1 MPFSS
6 RDGLAWDNKGLELK
20 PVWTREPSLE
30 AITKVCRQK
39 LQIEEAG
46 TCQVTFHAKGGFNK
60 IYLVR
65 TSQRQLIMRVSLPVC
80 PQTKT
85 WGEVTTLHFLRRAT
99 TVPVPEVVAFDDSAE
114 NEIGFEWILME
125 FMPGNSAY
133 KRWRALS
140 MSQKVAL
147 VQQVVDL
154 QAQIFR
160 HEFNDI
166 GTLVVDESE
175 NSQEVCPGEVISSMF
190 FWGGH
195 FDYDI
200 ARGPFRSSHDWLAA
214 YLEFLVQD
222 QREAL
227 GQAEDEEDEE
237 DINFALALTRR
248 LINLLSKIF
257 PTSERLLERTVI
269 CHDDLS
275 LSNILVD
282 DEGKVTAIIDWE
294 CVSAMP
300 RWLATQ
306 IPRFLEGPAREK
318 EPRRQDYADEEP
330 GDNKDGE
337 LNNEGE
343 NELYWIHRMEYEQ
356 TELRKVYHERM
367 CQLQPDWDVT
377 AKESVL
383 KEDFFSAV
391 NVIRDGF
398 FLRGTAQWIDGVER
412 GEFPRLMNI
421 LEDGLG
427 LQ

>member
-6 RDGLAWDNKGLELK
+6 RDGLAWDDKGLELK

-30 AITKVCRQK
+30 AITKVCREK
-39 LQIEEAG
+39 LGIEETG
-46 TCQVTFHAKGGFNK
+46 TCQVSFHAKGGFNK

-80 PQTKT
+80 PRIKT
-85 WGEVTTLHFLRRAT
+85 RGEVTTLQFLHRAT
-99 TVPVPEVVAFDDSAE
+99 TVPVPEVFAYDDSAE
-114 NEIGFEWILME
+114 NEIEFEWILME
-125 FMPGNSAY
+125 FIPGNSSY
-133 KRWRALS
+133 KRWRTLS

-227 GQAEDEEDEE
+227 GEAEDEEDEE

-248 LINLLSKIF
+248 LINLLPKIF

-306 IPRFLEGPAREK
+306 IPGFLEGPAREK

-337 LNNEGE
+337 LNNEGK

-356 TELRKVYHERM
+356 TQLRKVYHERM
-367 CQLQPDWDVT
+367 CQLQPDWDAT

-398 FLRGTAQWIDGVER
+398 FLRKTAQWIERVER
-412 GEFPRLMNI
+412 SEFPRLMDI
-421 LEDGLG
+421 LEVG
-427 LQ
+427 